1 MCLNSTEDEP
11 ELTWEVIRQKQN
23 SEIICEKQAMPTICL
38 KYDEHYDFF
47 LICFQA
53 EWKCFTFIFTFYFGF
68 SNVGPQHH
76 ISEYMSTSSKTW

>member
-47 LICFQA
+47 FNLLSSWMKMLHIH
-53 EWKCFTFIFTFYFGF
+53 FYILFWF
-68 SNVGPQHH
+68 F
-76 ISEYMSTSSKTW
+76 